1 MTLEKQ
7 EVEVC
12 FHSAV
17 EVAEKLA
24 NETMCKRMTLGKIT
38 QLTQEQTLQEFN
50 SVLHDMSKEK
60 GAESI
65 EIECWRKLKHAYGKK
80 RPRGRSTD
88 RAESGEMGGKAR
100 SRSGSRAE
108 SSGSSDALPG
118 GELD

>member
-1 MTLEKQ
+1 MLSFGSRGGGKAGERNDVQ
-7 EVEVC
+7 
-12 FHSAV
+12 ADGPGQD
-17 EVAEKLA
+17 LA
-24 NETMCKRMTLGKIT
+24 TV
-38 QLTQEQTLQEFN
+38 LTQEQTLQEFN
-50 SVLHDMSKEK
+50 SVLHNMAKEK

-65 EIECWRKLKHAYGKK
+65 DLECWKKLKHAYGKE